1 MFQEKNCKK
10 FSKTNNTSQLTT
22 VTSLFT
28 WISILIAFLR
38 FRKACQVQGVT
49 NNDKPFVSK
58 FQPYSAYV
66 ALAYFVIIVIF
77 SGWAVF
83 THNKDG
89 SSNWAIEDF
98 VTS

>member
-1 MFQEKNCKK
+1 M
-10 FSKTNNTSQLTT
+10 
-22 VTSLFT
+22 
-28 WISILIAFLR
+28 
-38 FRKACQVQGVT
+38 T

-66 ALAYFVIIVIF
+66 ALCFFSIIIVF
-77 SGWAVF
+77 SGWNVF